1 MKLEVHER
9 IALLQLLPTEG
20 GYAGFKAL
28 RRAKEMLSFD
38 KKEIEFYEIES
49 GIGPG
54 GNSFTNWSPVKAM
67 EQIKDVPIDE
77 YVTDI
82 IRKTLSD
89 LEAKGKLNE
98 QTISLYEKFVVMYQ

>member
-9 IALLQLLPTEG
+9 IALLQLLPAEG
-20 GYAGFKAL
+20 GYAGIKAT

-38 KKEIEFYEIES
+38 KDELEFYEIVS
-49 GIGPG
+49 GIGPDG
-54 GNSFTNWSPVKAM
+54 KPFTNWSPVKAM

-89 LEAKGKLNE
+89 LEKNGKLND